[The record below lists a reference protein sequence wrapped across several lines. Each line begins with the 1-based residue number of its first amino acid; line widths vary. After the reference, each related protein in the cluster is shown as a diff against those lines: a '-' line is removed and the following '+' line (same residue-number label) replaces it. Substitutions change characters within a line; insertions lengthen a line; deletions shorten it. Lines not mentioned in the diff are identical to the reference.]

1 MKSEK
6 TTWGLLRRFMTGGSK
21 LILLSV
27 LLYTITIGMNLF
39 PPLFQ
44 QVFTDHIITGK
55 NPEWFWPLILLYGA
69 LFFLELVAWL
79 VLNGHRR
86 KLEMRFSLVSQ
97 ARYIWH
103 TLRLPMAVHNRFSS
117 GDLIARYMG
126 IGTTGVKLFDMAPA
140 LVLLLNVVIFSYLLF
155 VYHWKLGLIEIAAL
169 CTITLSIRL
178 SMDYQKRKARN
189 MEATERHLQSATMAG
204 MHCME
209 TIKAAGAEHRFY
221 QKWES
226 LYTQALN
233 ARVTVTRQMILI
245 GALPL
250 LVQQLTAALLLCLG
264 AWFIL
269 KGELT
274 PGMLLAS
281 QGFMSTMLYPVT
293 NMNSVMQDVFKAHS
307 MLERQ
312 EEILDVEVDHGD
324 ENHGDYILSEQHGE
338 LQGNSSHHPLMG
350 EIELRDI
357 TFGYDRSMPPL
368 IEHLSLHIKP
378 GEQVAFVGKS
388 GCGKSTLAM
397 LVAGLYEPWEGEVLL
412 DGKPVNQTS
421 RTTLTSSIGVVGQ
434 NVTLFEGTIA
444 NNIKMWDESISD
456 DAMVQAAVCAQL
468 HDEVAEM
475 PNTYDTLV
483 ETGGQNLSAG
493 QRQRLE
499 IAAALAKEPSILL
512 MDEATATLDI
522 TTEAAIIKGVKKLG
536 ITLLM
541 IAHRLETVRQC
552 DTIYVIDHG
561 KVIQYGTHDSLM
573 ADINGFYYQLNTYEN
588 ND

>member
-1 MKSEK
+1 MNSEK
-6 TTWGLLRRFMTGGSK
+6 TTWGLLRRFMVGGGK
-21 LILLSV
+21 LILISL

-44 QVFTDHIITGK
+44 QVFTDHIITGR
-55 NPEWFWPLILLYGA
+55 NPDWFWPMILLYSG
-69 LFFLELVAWL
+69 LFLLELVAWL

-86 KLEMRFSLVSQ
+86 KLDMRFSLVSQ

-103 TLRLPMAVHNRFSS
+103 ALRLPMDAHQRFSS

-140 LVLLLNVVIFSYLLF
+140 LVLLFNVIIFSYLLF

-169 CTITLSIRL
+169 LTIALSIRL
-178 SMDYQKRKARN
+178 TMDYQKRKARS

-204 MHCME
+204 MHSME
-209 TIKAAGAEHRFY
+209 TIKAAGAEQRFY

-233 ARVTVTRQMILI
+233 ARITVTRQMILM

-281 QGFMSTMLYPVT
+281 QGFMSVMLFPIT
-293 NMNSVMQDVFKAHS
+293 KMSNVMQDIFRSHS

-312 EEILDVEVDHGD
+312 EEVLDIEV
-324 ENHGDYILSEQHGE
+324 NSEERIVNSEPLKGE
-338 LQGNSSHHPLMG
+338 V
-350 EIELRDI
+350 ELRNV

-368 IEHLSLHIKP
+368 IEHLSLRIKP

-397 LVAGLYEPWEGEVLL
+397 LVAGLYEPWEGEIFL
-412 DGKPVNQTS
+412 DGKPISQTS
-421 RTTLTSSIGVVGQ
+421 RATLTGSIGVVGQ
-434 NVTLFEGTIA
+434 DVTLFEGTIA
-444 NNIKMWDESISD
+444 DNIRMWDESIT
-456 DAMVQAAVCAQL
+456 DADVVRAATCAQL
-468 HDEVAEM
+468 HQEITDM
-475 PNTYDTLV
+475 PNTYDSLV
-483 ETGGQNLSAG
+483 ETGGQNFSSG

-499 IAAALAKEPSILL
+499 IAAALAKQPTILIL
-512 MDEATATLDI
+512 DEATATLDI
-522 TTEAAIIKGVKKLG
+522 TTEAAIIQDVRKLG

-552 DTIYVIDHG
+552 DTIYVIEHG
-561 KVIQYGTHDSLM
+561 HVIQHGSHDQLM
-573 ADINGFYYQLNTYEN
+573 ADTQGLYYQLNTYG
-588 ND
+588 NDD

>member
-1 MKSEK
+1 M
-6 TTWGLLRRFMTGGSK
+6 RGGGK
-21 LILLSV
+21 LILISL

-55 NPEWFWPLILLYGA
+55 NPDWFLPLLLLYSA
-69 LFFLELVAWL
+69 LFVLELIAWL
-79 VLNGHRR
+79 VLNGQRR
-86 KLEMRFSLVSQ
+86 KLDMRFSLVSQ

-103 TLRLPMAVHNRFSS
+103 ALRLPMSAHSRFSS

-126 IGTTGVKLFDMAPA
+126 IGTTGVKLFDMAPT
-140 LVLLLNVVIFSYLLF
+140 LVLVFNVVIFSYLLF

-169 CTITLSIRL
+169 CTITLAIRL
-178 SMDYQKRKARN
+178 SMDYQKRKARS
-189 MEATERHLQSATMAG
+189 MEATERHMQSATMAG
-204 MHCME
+204 IHSME
-209 TIKAAGAEHRFY
+209 TIKAAGAEQRFY
-221 QKWES
+221 QNWES

-233 ARVTVTRQMILI
+233 ARVTATRQMILM

-281 QGFMSTMLYPVT
+281 QGFMSVMLFPITKISNVT
-293 NMNSVMQDVFKAHS
+293 QDLFKAHS

-312 EEILDVEVDHGD
+312 EEILDIEID
-324 ENHGDYILSEQHGE
+324 ESEKGKEQEEILT
-338 LQGNSSHHPLMG
+338 G
-350 EIELRDI
+350 EIELRDV

-368 IEHLSLHIKP
+368 IEHLSLHIRP

-388 GCGKSTLAM
+388 GCGKSTLSM

-412 DGKPVNQTS
+412 DGRPIRQTNRIS
-421 RTTLTSSIGVVGQ
+421 LTSSIGVVGQ
-434 NVTLFEGTIA
+434 DVTLFEGTIA
-444 NNIKMWDESISD
+444 DNIRMWDESITD
-456 DAMVQAAVCAQL
+456 EAIIQAATCAQL
-468 HDEVAEM
+468 HNEVINM
-475 PNTYDTLV
+475 PNTYDSLV
-483 ETGGQNLSAG
+483 ETGGQNLSSG

-499 IAAALAKEPSILL
+499 IAAALAKQPTILI

-522 TTEAAIIKGVKKLG
+522 ATEAPIIQGVRQLG

-541 IAHRLETVRQC
+541 IAHRLETVQSC

-561 KVIQYGTHDSLM
+561 RVIQHGTHAQLM
-573 ADINGFYYQLNTYEN
+573 ADTKGLYYQLNKYG
-588 ND
+588 NDD

>member
-1 MKSEK
+1 M
-6 TTWGLLRRFMTGGSK
+6 RGGGK
-21 LILLSV
+21 LILISL

-44 QVFTDHIITGK
+44 QIFTDHIITGK
-55 NPEWFWPLILLYGA
+55 NPEWFWPLTLLYTA
-69 LFFLELVAWL
+69 LFILELVAWL

-86 KLEMRFSLVSQ
+86 KLDMRFSLVSQ

-103 TLRLPMAVHNRFSS
+103 ALYLPMDAHRRFSS

-126 IGTTGVKLFDMAPA
+126 IGTAGVKLFDMAPA
-140 LVLLLNVVIFSYLLF
+140 LVLLFNVVIFSYLLF

-169 CTITLSIRL
+169 LTIALSIRL
-178 SMDYQKRKARN
+178 SMDYQKRKARS

-204 MHCME
+204 MHSME
-209 TIKAAGAEHRFY
+209 TIKAAGAEQRFY
-221 QKWES
+221 QNWES

-233 ARVTVTRQMILI
+233 ARVMATRQMILM

-281 QGFMSTMLYPVT
+281 QGFMSVMLFPIT
-293 NMNSVMQDVFKAHS
+293 KMSNVMQDIFKSHS

-312 EEILDVEVDHGD
+312 EEILDVEIE
-324 ENHGDYILSEQHGE
+324 ENEKWKEEGE
-338 LQGNSSHHPLMG
+338 MIKG
-350 EIELRDI
+350 EIELKDV

-368 IEHLSLHIKP
+368 IEHLSIHIRP

-412 DGKPVNQTS
+412 DGRPIRETN
-421 RTTLTSSIGVVGQ
+421 RNTLTSSIGVVGQ
-434 NVTLFEGTIA
+434 DITLFEGTIA
-444 NNIKMWDESISD
+444 DNIRMWDESISNE
-456 DAMVQAAVCAQL
+456 AVVRAAQCAQL
-468 HDEVAEM
+468 HDEVTDM
-475 PNTYDTLV
+475 PNTYDSLV
-483 ETGGQNLSAG
+483 ETGGQNLSSG

-499 IAAALAKEPSILL
+499 IAAALAKQPSILV
-512 MDEATATLDI
+512 MDEATATLNI
-522 TTEAAIIKGVKKLG
+522 TTEAAIIQGVRELG

-541 IAHRLETVRQC
+541 IAHRLETMRQC

-561 KVIQYGTHDSLM
+561 RVLQHGTHDYLM
-573 ADINGFYYQLNTYEN
+573 ADTKGLYYQLNTYG
-588 ND
+588 NDD

>member
-1 MKSEK
+1 MNKEK
-6 TTWGLLRRFMTGGSK
+6 TTWGLLRRFMAGGGK
-21 LILLSV
+21 LILLSL

-55 NPEWFWPLILLYGA
+55 NPDWFWPLILLYGG
-69 LFFLELVAWL
+69 LFLLELVAWL

-86 KLEMRFSLVSQ
+86 KLEMRFSLVTQ
-97 ARYIWH
+97 ARFIWH
-103 TLRLPMAVHNRFSS
+103 ALRLPMDSHRRFSS

-126 IGTTGVKLFDMAPA
+126 IGTAGVKLFDLAPA
-140 LVLLLNVVIFSYLLF
+140 LVLLFNVVIFSYLLF

-169 CTITLSIRL
+169 LTIALSIRL
-178 SMDYQKRKARN
+178 TMDYQKRKARS

-204 MHCME
+204 MHSME
-209 TIKAAGAEHRFY
+209 TIKAAGAEPRFY

-233 ARVTVTRQMILI
+233 ARVSVTRQMILM

-281 QGFMSTMLYPVT
+281 QGFMSVMLFPIT
-293 NMNSVMQDVFKAHS
+293 KMSNVMQDLFRSHS

-312 EEILDVEVDHGD
+312 EEVLDIEINSEKLIVNSEPLKGEV
-324 ENHGDYILSEQHGE
+324 
-338 LQGNSSHHPLMG
+338 
-350 EIELRDI
+350 ELRDV
-357 TFGYDRSMPPL
+357 TFGYDRSMSPL
-368 IEHLSLHIKP
+368 IEHLSIRIKP
-378 GEQVAFVGKS
+378 GEKVAFVGKS

-412 DGKPVNQTS
+412 DGKPIAQTS
-421 RTTLTSSIGVVGQ
+421 RSTLTSSIGVVGQ
-434 NVTLFEGTIA
+434 DVTLFEGTIA
-444 NNIKMWDESISD
+444 DNIRMWDESIT
-456 DAMVQAAVCAQL
+456 DADVIRAATCAQL
-468 HDEVAEM
+468 HDEIISLL
-475 PNTYDTLV
+475 NTYDSLV
-483 ETGGQNLSAG
+483 QKGGENFSSG

-499 IAAALAKEPSILL
+499 IAAALAKQPSILI

-522 TTEAAIIKGVKKLG
+522 ATEAAIIQSVSKLG
-536 ITLLM
+536 ITQLM

-552 DTIYVIDHG
+552 DTIYVIEHG
-561 KVIQYGTHDSLM
+561 HVIQHGTHDQLM
-573 ADINGFYYQLNTYEN
+573 ADTQGLYYLLNTYGT
-588 ND
+588 DD

>member
-1 MKSEK
+1 MA
-6 TTWGLLRRFMTGGSK
+6 GGGK
-21 LILLSV
+21 LILISL

-44 QVFTDHIITGK
+44 QVFTDHIITGR
-55 NPEWFWPLILLYGA
+55 NPDWFWPLILLYGA
-69 LFFLELVAWL
+69 LFILELVAWL
-79 VLNGHRR
+79 VLNGQRR
-86 KLEMRFSLVSQ
+86 KLDMRFSLVSQ

-103 TLRLPMAVHNRFSS
+103 ALRLPMAAHQRFSS

-126 IGTTGVKLFDMAPA
+126 IGTTGIKLFDMAPA
-140 LVLLLNVVIFSYLLF
+140 LVLLFNVIIFSYLLF

-169 CTITLSIRL
+169 LTIALSIRL
-178 SMDYQKRKARN
+178 SMDYQKRKARS

-204 MHCME
+204 MHSME
-209 TIKAAGAEHRFY
+209 TIKAAGAEQRFY
-221 QKWES
+221 QTWES

-233 ARVTVTRQMILI
+233 ARVTATRQMILM

-281 QGFMSTMLYPVT
+281 QGFMSVMLFPIT
-293 NMNSVMQDVFKAHS
+293 KMSNVMQDIFRSHS

-312 EEILDVEVDHGD
+312 EEVLDIEV
-324 ENHGDYILSEQHGE
+324 NSEE
-338 LQGNSSHHPLMG
+338 RIVNSEPLTG
-350 EIELRDI
+350 EIELRNV

-397 LVAGLYEPWEGEVLL
+397 LVAGLYEPWEGEILL
-412 DGKPVNQTS
+412 DGKPISQTS
-421 RTTLTSSIGVVGQ
+421 RATLTGSIGVVGQ
-434 NVTLFEGTIA
+434 DVTLFEGTIA
-444 NNIKMWDESISD
+444 DNIRMWDESIT
-456 DAMVQAAVCAQL
+456 DADMVRAATCAQL
-468 HDEVAEM
+468 HQEIFDM
-475 PNTYDTLV
+475 PNTYDSLV
-483 ETGGQNLSAG
+483 ETGGQNFSSG
-493 QRQRLE
+493 QRQRME
-499 IAAALAKEPSILL
+499 IAAALAKRPSILI

-522 TTEAAIIKGVKKLG
+522 TTEAAIIQNVRQLG

-552 DTIYVIDHG
+552 DTIYVIEHG
-561 KVIQYGTHDSLM
+561 HVIQHGSHDHLM
-573 ADINGFYYQLNTYEN
+573 ADTQGLYYQLNTYGH
-588 ND
+588 DD

>member
-1 MKSEK
+1 M
-6 TTWGLLRRFMTGGSK
+6 RGGGK
-21 LILLSV
+21 LILISL

-55 NPEWFWPLILLYGA
+55 NPDWFLPLILLYSA
-69 LFFLELVAWL
+69 LFVLELIAWL
-79 VLNGHRR
+79 VLNGQRR
-86 KLEMRFSLVSQ
+86 KLDMRFSLVSQ

-103 TLRLPMAVHNRFSS
+103 ALRLPMSAHSRFSS

-126 IGTTGVKLFDMAPA
+126 IGTTGVKLFDMAPT
-140 LVLLLNVVIFSYLLF
+140 LVLVLNVVIFSYLLF
-155 VYHWKLGLIEIAAL
+155 VYHWKLGLIEIVAL
-169 CTITLSIRL
+169 CTITLAIRL
-178 SMDYQKRKARN
+178 SMDYQKRKARS
-189 MEATERHLQSATMAG
+189 MEATERHMQSATMAG
-204 MHCME
+204 IHSME
-209 TIKAAGAEHRFY
+209 TIKAAGAEQRFY
-221 QKWES
+221 QNWES

-233 ARVTVTRQMILI
+233 ARVTATRQMILM

-281 QGFMSTMLYPVT
+281 QGFMSVMLFPITKISNVT
-293 NMNSVMQDVFKAHS
+293 QDLFKAHS

-312 EEILDVEVDHGD
+312 EEILDIEID
-324 ENHGDYILSEQHGE
+324 ESEKGKEQE
-338 LQGNSSHHPLMG
+338 EMLTG
-350 EIELRDI
+350 EIELRDV

-368 IEHLSLHIKP
+368 IEHLSLHIRP

-388 GCGKSTLAM
+388 GCGKSTLSM

-412 DGKPVNQTS
+412 DGRPIRQTNRIS
-421 RTTLTSSIGVVGQ
+421 LTSCIGVVGQ
-434 NVTLFEGTIA
+434 DVTLFEGTIA
-444 NNIKMWDESISD
+444 DNIRMWDESITD
-456 DAMVQAAVCAQL
+456 EAIIQAATCAQL
-468 HDEVAEM
+468 HDEVINM
-475 PNTYDTLV
+475 PNTYDSLV
-483 ETGGQNLSAG
+483 ETGGQNLSSG

-499 IAAALAKEPSILL
+499 IAAALAKQPTILI

-522 TTEAAIIKGVKKLG
+522 ATEAPIIQGVRQLG

-541 IAHRLETVRQC
+541 IAHRLETVQSC

-561 KVIQYGTHDSLM
+561 RVIQHGTHAQLM
-573 ADINGFYYQLNTYEN
+573 ADTKGLYYQLNKYG
-588 ND
+588 NDD

>member
-1 MKSEK
+1 MKSKK
-6 TTWGLLRRFMTGGSK
+6 TTWGLLRRFMAGGGM
-21 LILLSV
+21 LIVVSV

-44 QVFTDHIITGK
+44 QIFTDHIITGK
-55 NPEWFWPLILLYGA
+55 NPEWFGPLIGFYCT
-69 LFFLELVAWL
+69 LFVVELVAWL
-79 VLNGHRR
+79 VLNGQRR
-86 KLEMRFSLVSQ
+86 KLAMRFSLISQ

-103 TLRLPMAVHNRFSS
+103 ALRLPMAAHSRYSS
-117 GDLIARYMG
+117 GDLIARFMG
-126 IGTTGVKLFDMAPA
+126 IGTTGVKLFDMAPT

-155 VYHWKLGLIEIAAL
+155 VYHWKLGMIEIAAL

-178 SMDYQKRKARN
+178 TMNYQKRKAKQ

-204 MHCME
+204 MHSME
-209 TIKAAGAEHRFY
+209 TIKAAGAEQRFY
-221 QKWES
+221 QQWDS

-233 ARVTVTRQMILI
+233 ARVTVTRQMILM

-264 AWFIL
+264 SWFIL

-281 QGFMSTMLYPVT
+281 QGFMSVMLFPIT
-293 NMNSVMQDVFKAHS
+293 KTSNMMQDLYKAHS
-307 MLERQ
+307 ILERQ
-312 EEILDVEVDHGD
+312 EEVMDEECGVKDEECGMLNVECPPTP
-324 ENHGDYILSEQHGE
+324 NTY
-338 LQGNSSHHPLMG
+338 HPTPMLTG
-350 EIELRDI
+350 EIELRDV

-368 IEHLSLHIKP
+368 ISHLSLHIRP
-378 GEQVAFVGKS
+378 GEQVAFVGRS

-412 DGKPVNQTS
+412 DGKPLSQIS
-421 RTTLTSSIGVVGQ
+421 RTTLTGSIGVVGQ
-434 NVTLFEGTIA
+434 DVTLFEGTIA
-444 NNIKMWDESISD
+444 DNIRMWDESISD
-456 DAMVQAAVCAQL
+456 DDVARAASCACL
-468 HDEVAEM
+468 HDEVADM
-475 PNTYDTLV
+475 PNTYDSKV
-483 ETGGQNLSAG
+483 EAGGLNLAAG

-499 IAAALAKEPSILL
+499 IASALAKQPTILL
-512 MDEATATLDI
+512 MDEATATLDVD
-522 TTEAAIIKGVKKLG
+522 TEAAIMKGVRQLG

-561 KVIQYGTHDSLM
+561 QVIQHGTHDDLM
-573 ADINGFYYQLNTYEN
+573 ADKQGLYYQLNT
-588 ND
+588 

>member
-1 MKSEK
+1 MKGEK
-6 TTWGLLRRFMTGGSK
+6 TTWGLLRRFMTGGGT
-21 LILLSV
+21 LILLSM

-44 QVFTDHIITGK
+44 QVFTDHIIPGR
-55 NPEWFWPLILLYGA
+55 NPEWFWPLILLYSS
-69 LFFLELVAWL
+69 LFLLELIAWL

-97 ARYIWH
+97 ARFIWH
-103 TLRLPMAVHNRFSS
+103 ALRLPMASYRQFSS
-117 GDLIARYMG
+117 GDLIARFMG
-126 IGTTGVKLFDMAPA
+126 IGTTGVKLFDMAPT

-155 VYHWKLGLIEIAAL
+155 VYHWKLGVIEIAAL
-169 CTITLSIRL
+169 LTIALSIRL
-178 SMDYQKRKARN
+178 SMDYQKRKARS

-204 MHCME
+204 MHSME
-209 TIKAAGAEHRFY
+209 TIKAAGAEPRFY

-233 ARVTVTRQMILI
+233 ARVTVTRQMILMS
-245 GALPL
+245 ALPL

-264 AWFIL
+264 TWFIL

-281 QGFMSTMLYPVT
+281 QGFMSSMLFPIT
-293 NMNSVMQDVFKAHS
+293 KMSNVMQDVFKAHS

-312 EEILDVEVDHGD
+312 EEVLDIEVN
-324 ENHGDYILSEQHGE
+324 EESIANNEMLT
-338 LQGNSSHHPLMG
+338 G
-350 EIELRDI
+350 EIELRDV

-378 GEQVAFVGKS
+378 GEKVAFVGKS

-412 DGKPVNQTS
+412 DGQPISRTS
-421 RTTLTSSIGVVGQ
+421 RFTITNSIGVVGQ
-434 NVTLFEGTIA
+434 DVTLFEGTIA
-444 NNIKMWDESISD
+444 DNIRMWDESISD
-456 DAMVQAAVCAQL
+456 KDVIQAATCAQL
-468 HDEVAEM
+468 HDEVVNL
-475 PNTYDTLV
+475 PNTYDSLV
-483 ETGGQNLSAG
+483 QKNGENLSSG

-499 IAAALAKEPSILL
+499 IAAALAKHPSILI

-522 TTEAAIIKGVKKLG
+522 TTEAAIIKAVSQLG
-536 ITLLM
+536 ITQMM
-541 IAHRLETVRQC
+541 IAHRLETIRQC
-552 DTIYVIDHG
+552 DTIYVIEHG
-561 KVIQYGTHDSLM
+561 HVIQHGTHDSLM
-573 ADINGFYYQLNTYEN
+573 ADTQGFYYQLNSYG
-588 ND
+588 NDD

>member
-1 MKSEK
+1 MV
-6 TTWGLLRRFMTGGSK
+6 GGGK
-21 LILLSV
+21 LILISL

-44 QVFTDHIITGK
+44 QVFTDHIITGR
-55 NPEWFWPLILLYGA
+55 NPDWFWPMILLYSG
-69 LFFLELVAWL
+69 LFLLELVAWL

-86 KLEMRFSLVSQ
+86 KLDMRFSLVSQ

-103 TLRLPMAVHNRFSS
+103 ALRLPMDAHQRFSS

-140 LVLLLNVVIFSYLLF
+140 LVLLFNVIIFSYLLF

-169 CTITLSIRL
+169 LTIALSIRL
-178 SMDYQKRKARN
+178 TMDYQKRKARS

-204 MHCME
+204 MHSME
-209 TIKAAGAEHRFY
+209 TIKAAGAEQRFY

-233 ARVTVTRQMILI
+233 ARVTVTRQMILM

-281 QGFMSTMLYPVT
+281 QGFMSVMLFPIT
-293 NMNSVMQDVFKAHS
+293 KMSNVMQDIFRSHS

-312 EEILDVEVDHGD
+312 EEVLDIEV
-324 ENHGDYILSEQHGE
+324 NSEERIVNSEPLKGE
-338 LQGNSSHHPLMG
+338 V
-350 EIELRDI
+350 ELRNV

-368 IEHLSLHIKP
+368 IEHLSLRIKP

-397 LVAGLYEPWEGEVLL
+397 LVAGLYEPWEGEIFL
-412 DGKPVNQTS
+412 DGKPISQTS
-421 RTTLTSSIGVVGQ
+421 RATLTGSIGVVGQ
-434 NVTLFEGTIA
+434 DVTLFEGTIA
-444 NNIKMWDESISD
+444 DNIRMWDESIT
-456 DAMVQAAVCAQL
+456 DADVVRAATCAQL
-468 HDEVAEM
+468 HQEITDM
-475 PNTYDTLV
+475 PNTYDSLV
-483 ETGGQNLSAG
+483 ETGGQNFSSG
-493 QRQRLE
+493 QSQRLE
-499 IAAALAKEPSILL
+499 IAAALAKQPTILIL
-512 MDEATATLDI
+512 DEATATLDI
-522 TTEAAIIKGVKKLG
+522 TTEAAINQDVRKLG

-552 DTIYVIDHG
+552 DTIYVIEHG
-561 KVIQYGTHDSLM
+561 HVIQHGSHDQLM
-573 ADINGFYYQLNTYEN
+573 ADTQGLYYQLNTYG
-588 ND
+588 NDD

>member
-1 MKSEK
+1 M
-6 TTWGLLRRFMTGGSK
+6 RGGGK
-21 LILLSV
+21 LILISL

-55 NPEWFWPLILLYGA
+55 NPDWFLPLILLYSA
-69 LFFLELVAWL
+69 LFVLELIAWL
-79 VLNGHRR
+79 VLNGQRR
-86 KLEMRFSLVSQ
+86 KLDMRFSLVSQ

-103 TLRLPMAVHNRFSS
+103 ALRLPMSAHSRFSS

-126 IGTTGVKLFDMAPA
+126 IGTTGVKLFDMAPT
-140 LVLLLNVVIFSYLLF
+140 LVLVLNVVIFSYLLF
-155 VYHWKLGLIEIAAL
+155 VYHWKLGLIEIVAL
-169 CTITLSIRL
+169 CTITLAIRL
-178 SMDYQKRKARN
+178 SMDYQKRKARS
-189 MEATERHLQSATMAG
+189 MEATERHMQSATMAG
-204 MHCME
+204 IHSME
-209 TIKAAGAEHRFY
+209 TIKAAGAEQRFY
-221 QKWES
+221 QNWES
-226 LYTQALN
+226 LYTRALN
-233 ARVTVTRQMILI
+233 ARVTATRQMVLM

-281 QGFMSTMLYPVT
+281 QGFMSVMLFPIT
-293 NMNSVMQDVFKAHS
+293 KISNVMQDLFKAHS

-312 EEILDVEVDHGD
+312 EEILDIEID
-324 ENHGDYILSEQHGE
+324 ESEKGKEQEEILT
-338 LQGNSSHHPLMG
+338 G
-350 EIELRDI
+350 EIELRDV

-368 IEHLSLHIKP
+368 IEHLSLHIRP

-388 GCGKSTLAM
+388 GCGKSTLSM

-412 DGKPVNQTS
+412 DGRPIRQTNRIS
-421 RTTLTSSIGVVGQ
+421 LTSSIGVVGQ
-434 NVTLFEGTIA
+434 DVTLFEGTIA
-444 NNIKMWDESISD
+444 DNIRMWDESITD
-456 DAMVQAAVCAQL
+456 EAIIQAATCAQL
-468 HDEVAEM
+468 HNEVINM
-475 PNTYDTLV
+475 PNTYDSLV
-483 ETGGQNLSAG
+483 ETGGQNLSSG

-499 IAAALAKEPSILL
+499 IAAALAKQPTILI

-522 TTEAAIIKGVKKLG
+522 ATEAPIIQGVRQLG

-541 IAHRLETVRQC
+541 IAHRLETVQSC

-561 KVIQYGTHDSLM
+561 RVIQNGTHAQLM
-573 ADINGFYYQLNTYEN
+573 ADTKGLYYQLNKYG
-588 ND
+588 NDD

>member
-1 MKSEK
+1 VKSEK

-178 SMDYQKRKARN
+178 SMDYQKRKAHN

-233 ARVTVTRQMILI
+233 ARVTVTRQMILM

-264 AWFIL
+264 AWLIL

-324 ENHGDYILSEQHGE
+324 ENHGDYPLSEQHGE

-357 TFGYDRSMPPL
+357 TFGYDHSMPPL

>member
-1 MKSEK
+1 MNNEK
-6 TTWGLLRRFMTGGSK
+6 TTWGLLRRFMAGGSK
-21 LILLSV
+21 LILISV

-44 QVFTDHIITGK
+44 QVFTDHIITGR
-55 NPEWFWPLILLYGA
+55 NPDWFWPLILLYCG
-69 LFFLELVAWL
+69 LFLLELVAWL
-79 VLNGHRR
+79 ILNGHRR
-86 KLEMRFSLVSQ
+86 KLDMRFSLVSQ

-103 TLRLPMAVHNRFSS
+103 ALRLPMDAHRRFSS

-126 IGTTGVKLFDMAPA
+126 IGTTGVKLFDLAPA
-140 LVLLLNVVIFSYLLF
+140 LVLLFNVVIFSYLLF

-169 CTITLSIRL
+169 LTIALSIRL
-178 SMDYQKRKARN
+178 TMDYQKRKARS

-204 MHCME
+204 MHSME
-209 TIKAAGAEHRFY
+209 TIKAAGAEQRFY
-221 QKWES
+221 QTWES

-233 ARVTVTRQMILI
+233 ARVTVTRQMILM

-281 QGFMSTMLYPVT
+281 QGFMSVMLFPIT
-293 NMNSVMQDVFKAHS
+293 KMSNVMQDIFKSHS

-312 EEILDVEVDHGD
+312 EEVLDIEV
-324 ENHGDYILSEQHGE
+324 NSEERIVNSEPLTGE
-338 LQGNSSHHPLMG
+338 V
-350 EIELRDI
+350 ELRDV

-368 IEHLSLHIKP
+368 IEHLSLHIRP

-397 LVAGLYEPWEGEVLL
+397 LVAGLYEPWEGEILL
-412 DGKPVNQTS
+412 DGKPISQTS
-421 RTTLTSSIGVVGQ
+421 RATLTGSIGVVGQ
-434 NVTLFEGTIA
+434 DVTLFEGTIA
-444 NNIKMWDESISD
+444 DNIRMWDESIT
-456 DAMVQAAVCAQL
+456 DADMVRAATCAQL
-468 HDEVAEM
+468 HQEIFDM
-475 PNTYDTLV
+475 PNTYDSLV
-483 ETGGQNLSAG
+483 ETGGQNFSSG
-493 QRQRLE
+493 QRQRME
-499 IAAALAKEPSILL
+499 IAAALAKQPSILI

-522 TTEAAIIKGVKKLG
+522 TTEAAIIQNVRQLG

-552 DTIYVIDHG
+552 DTIYVIEHG
-561 KVIQYGTHDSLM
+561 HVIQHGSHDHLM
-573 ADINGFYYQLNTYEN
+573 ADTQGLYYQLNTYGH
-588 ND
+588 DD

>member
-1 MKSEK
+1 MNKEK
-6 TTWGLLRRFMTGGSK
+6 TTWGLLRRFMTGGGK
-21 LILLSV
+21 LILLSM

-55 NPEWFWPLILLYGA
+55 NPDWFWPLILLYGG
-69 LFFLELVAWL
+69 LFLLELVAWL

-86 KLEMRFSLVSQ
+86 KLEMRFSLVTQ
-97 ARYIWH
+97 ARFIWH
-103 TLRLPMAVHNRFSS
+103 ALRLPMDSHRRFSS

-126 IGTTGVKLFDMAPA
+126 IGTAGVKLFDLAPA
-140 LVLLLNVVIFSYLLF
+140 LVLLFNVVIFSYLLF

-169 CTITLSIRL
+169 LTIALSIRL
-178 SMDYQKRKARN
+178 TMDYQKRKARS

-204 MHCME
+204 MHSME
-209 TIKAAGAEHRFY
+209 TIKAAGAEPRFY

-233 ARVTVTRQMILI
+233 ARVSVTRQMILM

-281 QGFMSTMLYPVT
+281 QGFMSVMLFPIT
-293 NMNSVMQDVFKAHS
+293 KMSNVMQDLFRSHS

-312 EEILDVEVDHGD
+312 EEVLDIEV
-324 ENHGDYILSEQHGE
+324 NSEK
-338 LQGNSSHHPLMG
+338 LIVNSEPLTG
-350 EIELRDI
+350 EIELRDV

-368 IEHLSLHIKP
+368 IEHLSIRIKP
-378 GEQVAFVGKS
+378 GEKVAFVGKS

-412 DGKPVNQTS
+412 DGKPIAQTS
-421 RTTLTSSIGVVGQ
+421 RSTLTSSIGVVGQ
-434 NVTLFEGTIA
+434 DVTLFEGTIA
-444 NNIKMWDESISD
+444 DNIRMWDESIT
-456 DAMVQAAVCAQL
+456 DADVIRAATCAQL
-468 HDEVAEM
+468 HDEIISL
-475 PNTYDTLV
+475 PNTYDSLV
-483 ETGGQNLSAG
+483 QKGGENFSSG

-499 IAAALAKEPSILL
+499 IAAALAKQPSILI

-522 TTEAAIIKGVKKLG
+522 ATEAAIIQSVSKLG
-536 ITLLM
+536 ITQLM

-552 DTIYVIDHG
+552 DTIYVIEHG
-561 KVIQYGTHDSLM
+561 HVIQHGTHDQLM
-573 ADINGFYYQLNTYEN
+573 ADTQGLYYLLNTYGT
-588 ND
+588 DD

>member
-1 MKSEK
+1 MNKEK
-6 TTWGLLRRFMTGGSK
+6 TTWGLLRRFMAGGGK
-21 LILLSV
+21 LILLSL

-55 NPEWFWPLILLYGA
+55 NPDWFWPLILLYGG
-69 LFFLELVAWL
+69 LFLLELVAWL

-86 KLEMRFSLVSQ
+86 KLEMRFSLVTQ
-97 ARYIWH
+97 ARFIWH
-103 TLRLPMAVHNRFSS
+103 ALRLPMDSHRRFSS

-126 IGTTGVKLFDMAPA
+126 IGTAGVKLFDLAPA
-140 LVLLLNVVIFSYLLF
+140 LVLLFNVVIFSYLLF

-169 CTITLSIRL
+169 LTIALSIRL
-178 SMDYQKRKARN
+178 TMDYQKRKARS

-204 MHCME
+204 MHSME
-209 TIKAAGAEHRFY
+209 TIKAAGAEPRFY

-233 ARVTVTRQMILI
+233 ARVSVTRQMILM

-281 QGFMSTMLYPVT
+281 QGFMSVMLFPIT
-293 NMNSVMQDVFKAHS
+293 KMSNVMQDLFRSHS

-312 EEILDVEVDHGD
+312 EEVLDIEV
-324 ENHGDYILSEQHGE
+324 NSEK
-338 LQGNSSHHPLMG
+338 LIVNSEPLTG
-350 EIELRDI
+350 EIELRDV

-368 IEHLSLHIKP
+368 IEHLSIRIKP
-378 GEQVAFVGKS
+378 GEKVAFVGKS

-412 DGKPVNQTS
+412 DGKPIAQTS
-421 RTTLTSSIGVVGQ
+421 RSTLTSSIGVVGQ
-434 NVTLFEGTIA
+434 DVTLFEGTIA
-444 NNIKMWDESISD
+444 DNIRMWDESIT
-456 DAMVQAAVCAQL
+456 DADVIRAATCAQL
-468 HDEVAEM
+468 HDEIISL
-475 PNTYDTLV
+475 PNTYDSLV
-483 ETGGQNLSAG
+483 QKGGENFSSG

-499 IAAALAKEPSILL
+499 IAAALAKQPSILI

-522 TTEAAIIKGVKKLG
+522 ATEAAIIQSVSKLG
-536 ITLLM
+536 ITQLM

-552 DTIYVIDHG
+552 DTIYVIEHG
-561 KVIQYGTHDSLM
+561 HVIQHGTHDQLM
-573 ADINGFYYQLNTYEN
+573 ADTQGLYYLLNTYGT
-588 ND
+588 DD

>member
-1 MKSEK
+1 VNSEK
-6 TTWGLLRRFMTGGSK
+6 TTWGLLRRFMVGGGK
-21 LILLSV
+21 LILISL

-44 QVFTDHIITGK
+44 QVFTDHIITGR
-55 NPEWFWPLILLYGA
+55 NPDWFWPLILLYSG
-69 LFFLELVAWL
+69 LFLLELVAWL

-86 KLEMRFSLVSQ
+86 KLDMRFSLVSQ

-103 TLRLPMAVHNRFSS
+103 ALRLPMDAHQRFSS

-140 LVLLLNVVIFSYLLF
+140 LVLLFNVLIFSYLLF

-169 CTITLSIRL
+169 LTIALSIRL
-178 SMDYQKRKARN
+178 TMGYQKRKARS

-204 MHCME
+204 MHSME
-209 TIKAAGAEHRFY
+209 TIKAAGAEQRFY

-233 ARVTVTRQMILI
+233 ARVTVTRQMILM

-281 QGFMSTMLYPVT
+281 QGFMSVMLFPIT
-293 NMNSVMQDVFKAHS
+293 KMSNVMQDIFRSHS

-312 EEILDVEVDHGD
+312 EEVLDIEV
-324 ENHGDYILSEQHGE
+324 NSEE
-338 LQGNSSHHPLMG
+338 RIVNSEPLKG
-350 EIELRDI
+350 EIELRNV

-368 IEHLSLHIKP
+368 IEHLSLRIKP

-397 LVAGLYEPWEGEVLL
+397 LVAGLYEPWEGEIFL
-412 DGKPVNQTS
+412 DGKPISQTS
-421 RTTLTSSIGVVGQ
+421 RATLTGSIGVVGQ
-434 NVTLFEGTIA
+434 DVTLFEGTIA
-444 NNIKMWDESISD
+444 DNIRMWDESIT
-456 DAMVQAAVCAQL
+456 DADVVRAATCAQL
-468 HDEVAEM
+468 HQEITDM
-475 PNTYDTLV
+475 PNTYDSLV
-483 ETGGQNLSAG
+483 ETGGQNFSSG

-499 IAAALAKEPSILL
+499 IAAALAKQPTILIL
-512 MDEATATLDI
+512 DEATATLDI
-522 TTEAAIIKGVKKLG
+522 ATEAAIIQDVRKLG

-552 DTIYVIDHG
+552 DTIYVIEHG
-561 KVIQYGTHDSLM
+561 HVIQHGSHDQLM
-573 ADINGFYYQLNTYEN
+573 ADTQGLYYQLNTYG
-588 ND
+588 NDD